1 MAITLKNF
9 LSMNNNDC
17 IDLLRKIVHAPSE
30 SFNEE
35 AVAA

>member
-1 MAITLKNF
+1 
-9 LSMNNNDC
+9 MNNNDC

-35 AVAA
+35 AVAASVAWWLDQN